1 MIALTKRYI
10 FGRWLDTLLDTGSNG
25 YQSYMLKFASNVIKQ
40 ERKAFHRGARLLII
54 LGFIHS
60 YLASLTMLELC
71 MTLKVYELFY
81 RVSQRTVNTPLF

>member
-1 MIALTKRYI
+1 MKGGLTPYLT
-10 FGRWLDTLLDTGSNG
+10 LDSNV

-71 MTLKVYELFY
+71 MTLKVYGLFY